1 MLAKRMCVSSS
12 GDEAA
17 VVFAVVVAVVV
28 VGVVVAVVAVVDDDV
43 EDDDVELRAFDDDEP
58 DDKLPVELR
67 LSLHAAISSA
77 MRSLETRH
85 VPMCA
90 SAKVRAK
97 ISHASPRDPF
107 EDWLLV

>member
-1 MLAKRMCVSSS
+1 MCVSSS

-17 VVFAVVVAVVV
+17 VVFAVVDAVVVVV
-28 VGVVVAVVAVVDDDV
+28 VGVVVAVVAVVDDDDV

-77 MRSLETRH
+77 MRSLETRQ